1 VTVFAGSDNIRDSW
15 SPYGSGDMVERVM
28 WIAYRSGFRTDQ
40 ELAVAFELATI
51 AAAKALGLDRYGLD
65 VGCRADFVVLRGS
78 TLGEAIVEHPRRSL
92 VVKSGRVVAH
102 EGTVIDPPE

>member
-1 VTVFAGSDNIRDSW
+1 
-15 SPYGSGDMVERVM
+15 
-28 WIAYRSGFRTDQ
+28 
-40 ELAVAFELATI
+40 AVAFELATI